1 MNKAQ
6 KQVEEF
12 MRVMGQNIP
21 ERITIDGYPGIF
33 RHEMIQEET
42 DEFEEAMYNDD
53 QVEMIDALCDILY
66 VTYGAASAMGVD
78 LESFFDEVQRSNM
91 SKISLDG
98 KVLKNDRGKVV
109 KPSTYSPPDIRGIL
123 DKMLEYQRRFG
134 EV

>member
-12 MRVMGQNIP
+12 MRVMGQNVP
-21 ERITIDGYPGIF
+21 NHITLKTYPGEL
-33 RHEMIQEET
+33 RHELIHEEV
-42 DEFEEAMYNDD
+42 DEFEEAMFNSD

-78 LESFFDEVQRSNM
+78 LEPFFDEVQRSNM
-91 SKISLDG
+91 TKVGLDG
-98 KVLKNDRGKVV
+98 KVLKRDDGKVL
-109 KPSTYSPPDIRGIL
+109 KPSTYSAPDLRGIL

-134 EV
+134 NV